1 MPHIYRYR
9 KHIRWGQYY
18 IPIIYTAIALVI
30 IVFSVLLTLNLDPAF
45 KFIALFVGGGFALLC
60 LGMGGVAWY
69 LNYKLAAVEVSIQDG
84 AVVYKSRTGVTLLP
98 LEEISCL
105 EFPSVKYVGGWLR
118 IVTPSN
124 SIRLTVVIEGV
135 DQFLLELK
143 DGLDANG
150 LSDVYDRGRFFQFLK
165 TAAFSDQGWT
175 RLYRIWWGLL
185 LNALLSAAWGC
196 LCALIADLG
205 PGGLLLPTILSSTSL
220 LLFTGAELYFGRYFA
235 NSTDEERFSYPVS
248 DPVFENRIYLNAVM
262 IWGGI
267 CLILLVSMMLVRL
280 L

>member
-9 KHIRWGQYY
+9 KHIRWGQYVF
-18 IPIIYTAIALVI
+18 PVIYTAIALVI
-30 IVFSVLLTLNLDPAF
+30 IVFSVLLTLNIDPVF
-45 KFIALFVGGGFALLC
+45 KLIALFVGGGFALFA

-69 LNYKLAAVEVSIQDG
+69 LHYKLAAVEVSIQDG

-124 SIRLTVVIEGV
+124 SIRLTVVIESI

-150 LSDVYDRGRFFQFLK
+150 LSDLYDRGRFFLFLK
-165 TAAFSDQGWT
+165 TAAFCDQSWERVY
-175 RLYRIWWGLL
+175 RLWWGYL
-185 LNALLSAAWGC
+185 LNALLSAALGY
-196 LCALIADLG
+196 LCASLADFGALNIPISFLFSGASVLPFMGADVYLG
-205 PGGLLLPTILSSTSL
+205 RCFSEAG
-220 LLFTGAELYFGRYFA
+220 
-235 NSTDEERFSYPVS
+235 DEERFTYPAS
-248 DPVFENRIYLNAVM
+248 DPAFENRVYIKATM
-262 IWGGI
+262 IWWGFY
-267 CLILLVSMMLVRL
+267 LMLLAGVL
-280 L
+280 LMK

>member
-9 KHIRWGQYY
+9 KHIRWGQYVF
-18 IPIIYTAIALVI
+18 PVIYTAIALAI
-30 IVFSVLLTLNLDPAF
+30 IVFSVLLTLNIDPVF
-45 KFIALFVGGGFALLC
+45 KLIALFLGGGFALFA

-69 LNYKLAAVEVSIQDG
+69 LHYKLAAVEVSIQDG

-124 SIRLTVVIEGV
+124 SIRLTVVIEGI

-150 LSDVYDRGRFFQFLK
+150 LSDLYDRGRFFQFLK

-185 LNALLSAAWGC
+185 LNALLSAAWGY
-196 LCALIADLG
+196 LCASLADFGALNIPISFLFSG
-205 PGGLLLPTILSSTSL
+205 ASALPFMMADFYL
-220 LLFTGAELYFGRYFA
+220 GRYFA
-235 NSTDEERFSYPVS
+235 KASDEENFSYPAS
-248 DPVFENRIYLNAVM
+248 DPLFENRVYLKVV
-262 IWGGI
+262 IVWWVI
-267 CLILLVSMMLVRL
+267 CLVIFAGLVII
-280 L
+280 

>member
-9 KHIRWGQYY
+9 KHIRWGQYVF
-18 IPIIYTAIALVI
+18 PVIYTAIALLV
-30 IVFSVLLTLNLDPAF
+30 IVFSVLLTLNLDPVF
-45 KFIALFVGGGFALLC
+45 RLIALFLGGGFALFA

-69 LNYKLAAVEVSIQDG
+69 LHYKLAAVEVSIQDG

-124 SIRLTVVIEGV
+124 SIRLTVVIE
-135 DQFLLELK
+135 DIDRFLLELK
-143 DGLDANG
+143 DALDANG
-150 LSDVYDRGRFFQFLK
+150 LSDLYDRGRFFQFLK
-165 TAAFSDQGWT
+165 TAAFSNQGWT
-175 RLYRIWWGLL
+175 RLYRIWWGVL
-185 LNALLSAAWGC
+185 LNALLSAAWGY

-205 PGGLLLPTILSSTSL
+205 PGGLLLPTILGSTSI

-235 NSTDEERFSYPVS
+235 KAADEENFSFPPP
-248 DPVFENRIYLNAVM
+248 DTEFENRIYLKVVM
-262 IWGGI
+262 VWWAI
-267 CLILLVSMMLVRL
+267 CLMVLAGAALM
-280 L
+280 